1 MNIHLSILALQVAG
15 ASIVAI
21 IIGGLAA
28 IASIGDDCFI
38 PIPFT
43 HDKRYG
49 GCKTF
54 TPPEW
59 LLMILAFLFPVGVVT
74 LIIALGMQ
82 IAAWVNVQ

>member
-1 MNIHLSILALQVAG
+1 MNIHLSIIALQVAG
-15 ASIVAI
+15 GAIAAI

-28 IASIGDDCFI
+28 MLMIGDDCFL

-43 HDKRYG
+43 HDKKYG

-54 TPPEW
+54 TPPEG
-59 LLMILAFLFPVGVVT
+59 LLIVLAFLFPIGVVT

-82 IAAWVNVQ
+82 IAAWINVQ